1 MGWHSQLKPKRSEV
15 LEDDGRSC
23 HERREAVLAR
33 REAEE
38 KILSQVA
45 LGMGRGETGFEGTD
59 LHKLKQELGFAC

>member
-1 MGWHSQLKPKRSEV
+1 M
-15 LEDDGRSC
+15 LEDNGRSC
-23 HERREAVLAR
+23 HERREAVLAH